1 MLVVR
6 RDHLGSSVQFAGLA
20 TGLVGRSF
28 LLVRFLALTPSPMVV
43 VVLMM
48 VVVVFPI
55 LDFFFFLFVLFH
67 LLSLL

>member
-1 MLVVR
+1 VITT
-6 RDHLGSSVQFAGLA
+6 HLGLSVQFAGSA
-20 TGLVGRSF
+20 TGLVGRSCLF
-28 LLVRFLALTPSPMVV
+28 LRFLALTPPAMVV

>member
-1 MLVVR
+1 MRVSHR
-6 RDHLGSSVQFAGLA
+6 LGSSVQFAGLA

-48 VVVVFPI
+48 VVVFSV
-55 LDFFFFLFVLFH
+55 LDFFFF
-67 LLSLL
+67 